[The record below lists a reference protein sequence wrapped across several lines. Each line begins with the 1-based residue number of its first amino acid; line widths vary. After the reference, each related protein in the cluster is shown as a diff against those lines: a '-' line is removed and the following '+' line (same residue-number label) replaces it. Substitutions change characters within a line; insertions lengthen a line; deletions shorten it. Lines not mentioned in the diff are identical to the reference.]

1 MTSLVNANN
10 KIRIERAEVEQ
21 KPGGKTVM
29 VPLAKQGEEG

>member
-1 MTSLVNANN
+1 M

-29 VPLAKQGEEG
+29 VPLQGVSDAKGATGDQ